1 MSVSS
6 KKRGDTP
13 NVPKEDALKIEKFL
27 SIIEKVKSISWKNI
41 INSFVKIITIIL
53 FFSFTLFIIDP
64 SPALKYFLDVTER
77 IQVEKH
83 EELID
88 KRRRNTPLINKELQ
102 LLLKDLDA
110 DRTFIIEFHNG
121 NNNFAALPFWWGDM
135 TYENTADSVHSI
147 RDSWMNVS
155 LTRYNFFSTI
165 CSISY
170 WIGDIEDVKHIDQD
184 FAKKLD
190 ADDVEYIATLLLY
203 NTEGKPLGLLG
214 ASFKR
219 DSLCKSKKEMT
230 KLLIQYSQ
238 AINPLLIGL

>member
-13 NVPKEDALKIEKFL
+13 NVPEEDTLRIEKFL

-41 INSFVKIITIIL
+41 INSFVKMITIIL

-88 KRRRNTPLINKELQ
+88 KRRRHTPLINKELQ

-170 WIGDIEDVKHIDQD
+170 WIGDIEDVKNAGQI
-184 FAKKLD
+184 
-190 ADDVEYIATLLLY
+190 YIL
-203 NTEGKPLGLLG
+203 
-214 ASFKR
+214 
-219 DSLCKSKKEMT
+219 SLCDLMGIE
-230 KLLIQYSQ
+230 
-238 AINPLLIGL
+238 